1 MRAGVVLAVVLGVG
15 SAAAGEPP
23 AEPLLRIEAGV
34 HTAVVNQAAVTRDG
48 QLVTVSDD
56 KTVRVW
62 SPGRGPIRVLRV
74 PIGAGSE
81 GALYAVATSPTRDV
95 AVVAGH
101 TGFAWDG
108 AGAVYGLD
116 LGTGALT
123 GRVGGLP
130 GTVHAL
136 ATSKDGR
143 FLAIGTGGRA
153 GLRVVDLSSRRIAA
167 QDDGYADTV
176 VSAEF
181 LPDGRL
187 VTAALDGKVRLYGA
201 GFRLVATRAMAK
213 GQRPWQLAVSA
224 DGERIAVG
232 SFDVPRVT
240 ILGAQGLKPL
250 GEMTGAADR
259 SGGLSAVAWTRTGL
273 VAAGTYGDSTGAKR
287 LRVWDRSG
295 KPLGEAVIASDA
307 VTDLVS
313 LDNGVVAFTT
323 AEPSVGFVEPDT
335 LRPAVWPRS
344 FADFRDA
351 FDGTFAA
358 SFDGTVVDFGLE
370 QGGRG
375 SVRFDLSNRTLVRDP
390 PARPG
395 LSRPSIPKAVRNWR
409 NAARP
414 TLAGAPLRLEENEM
428 ARAVA
433 GSADGSLVLL
443 GADYSLRLFRS
454 GKPVWKTPLHAV
466 AWAVNLTAD
475 GRLALAAL
483 GDGTLRWYR
492 VADGSEMLAL
502 FAARDGRWIA
512 WTPEGYFDNS
522 PGAENL
528 VGYHINRGHSGSPE
542 FVVSGQIHRGFY
554 RPDLV
559 TLKIKGEDIGRD
571 VQKTGDARSLVAGR
585 VPPGLRFLG
594 WCTKGECAEPGS
606 SPPAG
611 DAPQVITV
619 RDPRVTLRVG
629 VEDRGGGAGRVV
641 LKRNTAVIQTRSTSS
656 ANQEGGRVEE
666 HSVALEPGENLITI
680 TAYDPSQS
688 IESGAPIRFVI
699 RYVEAPPEA
708 PVLHVLSI
716 GIDRYRSGDVTELV
730 NAAGDAR
737 AIAELLPR
745 IRQGLFRE
753 AQMTVLLNEQA
764 TLAGIRHAFERVAA
778 AAQPEDVVLLFLAG
792 HGVISDGRYS
802 FLPYDLPALDAR
814 GLREGALGQETLGDL
829 LASLP
834 TSRAAVLIDTCHAG
848 AVAAPD
854 AVLRQSRDRAWVG
867 ALGYNTGRFVL
878 AGTTTQQEALDGI
891 AGHGVFTAVV
901 LDGLNGLADRR
912 PKGNEDGRVDVVE
925 LTRYAEVRVP
935 EEAAKIAP
943 THAQRAVGF
952 FAGSDFFELSAPKSE

>member
-1 MRAGVVLAVVLGVG
+1 MRAAVLAAALAVG

-23 AEPLLRIEAGV
+23 AEPLLRVEAGL

-56 KTVRVW
+56 KTVRIW
-62 SPGRGPIRVLRV
+62 SPGRGPTRVLRV
-74 PIGAGSE
+74 PIGPGTE
-81 GALYAVATSPTRDV
+81 GALYAVAASPTRDV

-101 TGFAWDG
+101 TGLAWDG

-116 LGTGALT
+116 LQTGALT

-136 ATSKDGR
+136 ATSRDGR
-143 FLAIGTGGRA
+143 YLAIGTGGRA
-153 GLRVVDLSSRRIAA
+153 SLRVVDLSNRTIAA
-167 QDDGYADTV
+167 QDEAYGDTV
-176 VSAEF
+176 VSAAF
-181 LPDGRL
+181 LPDGKL
-187 VTAALDGKVRLYGA
+187 ATAALDGKVRLYGA
-201 GFRLVATRAMAK
+201 DFKLASTRAMPK
-213 GQRPWQLAVSA
+213 GRRPWRLAVSP

-232 SFDVPRVT
+232 SFDAPQVA
-240 ILGAQGLKPL
+240 ILAAQGLKPL
-250 GEMTGAADR
+250 AELTGAADR
-259 SGGLSAVAWTRTGL
+259 SGGLSAVAWTRSGL
-273 VAAGTYGDSTGAKR
+273 VAAGTYGEAGGAKR
-287 LRVWDRSG
+287 LRAWDRAG
-295 KPLGEAVIASDA
+295 RPLGEAVIATDT
-307 VTDLVS
+307 VTDLVGLEDGS
-313 LDNGVVAFTT
+313 VAFTT
-323 AEPSVGFVEPDT
+323 AEPSVGFVDPET
-335 LRPAVWPRS
+335 LRPTVWRRS

-358 SFDGTVVDFGLE
+358 SGDGTVVDFGMD
-370 QGGRG
+370 QGGRFP
-375 SVRFDLSNRTLVRDP
+375 VRFDLNDRTLVRDP

-395 LSRPSIPKAVRNWR
+395 LSRPSAPKSVRSWR

-414 TLAGAPLRLEENEM
+414 SVGGVALRLDENET
-428 ARAVA
+428 ARAAA

-443 GADYSLRLFRS
+443 GADYSLRLFRA
-454 GKPVWKTPLHAV
+454 GKPVWRIPLHAV

-492 VADGSEMLAL
+492 VADGAEVLAL

-512 WTPEGYFDNS
+512 WTPEGYFDHS

-528 VGYHINRGHSGSPE
+528 VGYHVNRGRAGSPD
-542 FVVSGQIHRGFY
+542 FVVSGQIHRDFY

-559 TLKIKGEDIGRD
+559 TLKVKGEDIGRD
-571 VQKTGDARSLVAGR
+571 VQKTGDARSMVAGR
-585 VPPGLRFLG
+585 VPPGLRLLG
-594 WCTKGECAEPGS
+594 WCTKGDCAEPG
-606 SPPAG
+606 AARAA
-611 DAPQVITV
+611 DEPQVITV

-641 LKRNTAVIQTRSTSS
+641 LKRNTAVIPTRST
-656 ANQEGGRVEE
+656 AFQDEKGGRVEE

-680 TAYDPSQS
+680 SAYDPSQS
-688 IESGAPIRFVI
+688 VESGAPIRFVI

-708 PVLHVLSI
+708 PVLHVLSV
-716 GIDRYRSGDVTELV
+716 GIDRYRSADVAELV
-730 NAAGDAR
+730 NAANDAR
-737 AIAELLPR
+737 AVGELMPR

-753 AQMTVLLNEQA
+753 AQVTVLLNEQA
-764 TLAGIRHAFERVAA
+764 TLAGIRQAFERVAA

-802 FLPYDLPALDAR
+802 FLPHDLPALDAR
-814 GLREGALGQETLGDL
+814 GLREGALGQEALADL

-848 AVAAPD
+848 AVAGAD

-901 LDGLNGLADRR
+901 LDGLSGIADRK

-925 LTRYAEVRVP
+925 LTRYAEARVP
-935 EEAAKIAP
+935 EEATKIAP

-952 FAGSDFFELSAPKSE
+952 FAGSDFFELSAPRSD

>member
-1 MRAGVVLAVVLGVG
+1 MRAAVLAAALAVG
-15 SAAAGEPP
+15 SAVAGEPP
-23 AEPLLRIEAGV
+23 AEPLLRVETGL

-62 SPGRGPIRVLRV
+62 SPGRGPTSVLRV
-74 PIGAGSE
+74 PIGPGNE

-101 TGFAWDG
+101 TGFAWDA

-116 LGTGALT
+116 LKTGALT

-136 ATSKDGR
+136 AASKDGR

-153 GLRVVDLSSRRIAA
+153 SLRVVDLSNRTIAA
-167 QDDGYADTV
+167 QDEGYGDTV
-176 VSAEF
+176 VSSEF
-181 LPDGRL
+181 LPNGHL
-187 VTAALDGKVRLYGA
+187 VTAALDGKIRLYGA
-201 GFRLVATRAMAK
+201 DFKLASTRAMPK
-213 GQRPWQLAVSA
+213 GRRPWRLAVSP

-232 SFDVPRVT
+232 SFDAPQVT

-250 GEMTGAADR
+250 GELTGAADR

-273 VAAGTYGDSTGAKR
+273 VAAGTYGDAGGAKR
-287 LRVWDRSG
+287 LRAWDRSG
-295 KPLGEAVIASDA
+295 KPLGEAVIATDA

-313 LDNGVVAFTT
+313 LENGTVAFTT
-323 AEPSVGFVEPDT
+323 AEPSVGFVDPET
-335 LRPAVWPRS
+335 LKSTVWRRS

-358 SFDGTVVDFGLE
+358 SSDGTVIDFGME
-370 QGGRG
+370 QRGR
-375 SVRFDLSNRTLVRDP
+375 SPVRFDLNNRTLLRDP
-390 PARPG
+390 PARAG
-395 LSRPSIPKAVRNWR
+395 LSRPSIPRSVRDWR
-409 NAARP
+409 NASRP
-414 TLAGAPLRLEENEM
+414 ILGGAALHLDENET

-433 GSADGSLVLL
+433 GSGDGSLALL

-454 GKPVWKTPLHAV
+454 GKPVWKIPLHAV

-492 VADGSEMLAL
+492 VADGSEVLAL
-502 FAARDGRWIA
+502 FAATDGRWIA
-512 WTPEGYFDNS
+512 WTPEGYFDHS

-528 VGYHINRGHSGSPE
+528 VGYHLNRGRSGNPD
-542 FVVSGQIHRGFY
+542 FVVSGQIYRDFY

-559 TLKIKGEDIGRD
+559 TLKIKGEDIGQD
-571 VQKTGDARSLVAGR
+571 VRKTGDARSLVAGR
-585 VPPGLRFLG
+585 VPPGLRLLS
-594 WCTKGECAEPGS
+594 WCTKGECAQPGG
-606 SPPAG
+606 PPAAG
-611 DAPQVITV
+611 DEPQVITV

-629 VEDRGGGAGRVV
+629 VEDRGSGAGRVV
-641 LKRNTAVIQTRSTSS
+641 LKRNTAVIPTRST
-656 ANQEGGRVEE
+656 AFADEKGGRVEE

-680 TAYDPSQS
+680 SAYDPSQS
-688 IESGAPIRFVI
+688 VESGAPIRFVI

-708 PVLHVLSI
+708 PVLHVLSV
-716 GIDRYRSGDVTELV
+716 GIDRYRSADVSELV
-730 NAAGDAR
+730 NAASDAR
-737 AIAELLPR
+737 AVAELMPR

-753 AQMTVLLNEQA
+753 AQVTVLLNEQA
-764 TLAGIRHAFERVAA
+764 TLATLRQAFERVAA

-792 HGVISDGRYS
+792 HGVIADGRYS

-814 GLREGALGQETLGDL
+814 GLREGALGQEALADL

-901 LDGLNGLADRR
+901 LDGLSGLADRK

-925 LTRYAEVRVP
+925 LTRYAEARVP
-935 EEAAKIAP
+935 EEATKIAP

-952 FAGSDFFELSAPKSE
+952 FAGSDFFELSATRSD